1 MGASDTVRDR
11 PLVLVVDDNR
21 DAADSLAD
29 WLRQSGHRVEVAYSG
44 LSALASVRALQ
55 PDVVI
60 CDLGLPEITGYDF
73 ALAVRR
79 ESARPIRLLAHSG
92 YSRPDEV
99 SRCMECGFDA
109 HVAKPAPPQ
118 YIERMLSGAGA
129 QSATAN

>member
-1 MGASDTVRDR
+1 MGASPTTHERR
-11 PLVLVVDDNR
+11 FVLVVDDNR
-21 DAADSLAD
+21 DAADSLAE
-29 WLRQSGHRVEVAYSG
+29 WLRHTGHHVEVAYSG

-79 ESARPIRLLAHSG
+79 ESARPIRLVAHSG
-92 YSRPDEV
+92 YSRPEEV
-99 SRCMECGFDA
+99 SRCIECGFDA

-118 YIERMLSGAGA
+118 YIERVLSGGSV
-129 QSATAN
+129 QRLG